1 MSQQRTAAH
10 FSALQAAADIPRK
23 LVSAPWMVVHVLK
36 HMNVLHEQSMHLN
49 LPVIVLHMLLDGTAA
64 VNQAVHDP

>member
-1 MSQQRTAAH
+1 
-10 FSALQAAADIPRK
+10 
-23 LVSAPWMVVHVLK
+23 MVVHVLK